1 MRVAVVVVCI
11 VSFCG
16 VAAGELSAPEFS
28 NRTVDLKVSD
38 SDFSD
43 YVVLSAESPQ
53 DGKEQVSEAASGT
66 VHVTQRSVGD
76 SSEDN
81 RISSDDIE
89 VYSTDDTDTVEFK
102 SILENGSVRVSGGFD
117 ENDSINYTAART
129 VNLTEQSSS
138 EFSGSSEIAEADAP
152 GGLRASSGEELSF
165 SYFNGSERVS
175 NSTVLDTQPPEFSG
189 ARQVSER
196 NVVLEFSE
204 SVSGPSDGIAPS
216 AVVFPELTAVSDSV
230 SVSESSDSFT
240 VEVRLNSSISTGRQ
254 PLTNFSSELEDAAGN
269 SATGAAVTASDRAPP
284 QPTAIYSRDRD
295 FNGRL
300 DTVELVTSEQLESTA
315 SLGGVFQAS
324 IDRASINIEGSS
336 LDGNQVRLE
345 LDENSVWTGAVN
357 VEYSPGQLSP
367 IEDREGNEMQDIG
380 RESLDRAP
388 PVLLGAIINTS
399 ESSESK
405 TVINLVFSE
414 ETEAEGKGP
423 SATLDGEAETVT
435 ASDGRVEAVV
445 DGSLELE
452 SRHSVSEVTGVNDG
466 NGNSVRVADVQVRV
480 FPDSSRTGERVEPV
494 FLEEGWNLVSLPIGT
509 GSRLQLSDAFTDLS
523 RIESIWRY
531 TDDEWSLTVPG
542 SGVEEFRYMRGG
554 VGYAVKAESRTEFQP
569 ILSSAT
575 NAPGS
580 TETGQ
585 HWMLAGPT
593 EPYRQEPS
601 GTGAFQHINDVNRV
615 LKLQNNQISQTE
627 SFETNTA
634 PGSGYWVDVS
644 GGSPTG
650 SFAISSSLERALRW
664 LMP

>member
-1 MRVAVVVVCI
+1 MLVVCI

-43 YVVLSAESPQ
+43 YVVLNAESPQ
-53 DGKEQVSEAASGT
+53 DSKEQVSEAASGT

-89 VYSTDDTDTVEFK
+89 VYSTDDTDTVEFE
-102 SILENGSVRVSGGFD
+102 SVLENGSVRVSGEFD
-117 ENDSINYTAART
+117 ENDFVNYTAART
-129 VNLTEQSSS
+129 VNLTEQSSG
-138 EFSGSSEIAEADAP
+138 EFSGSIEIAEADAS

-165 SYFNGSERVS
+165 SYFDGSERVS

-196 NVVLEFSE
+196 NIVLEFSE
-204 SVSGPSDGIAPS
+204 SISGASDDIAPS
-216 AVVFPELTAVSDSV
+216 AVVFPELTAVSDSI

-284 QPTAIYSRDRD
+284 QPTAIYSRDKD

-300 DTVELVTSEQLESTA
+300 DTVELVASEQLESTA

-324 IDRASINIEGSS
+324 ADGAPINIEGSS

-345 LDENSVWTGAVN
+345 LGEDSVWTGAVN
-357 VEYSPGQLSP
+357 VEYSPGGLSP
-367 IEDREGNEMQDIG
+367 IEDREGNEMDAFS

-405 TVINLVFSE
+405 TVIDLVFSE
-414 ETEAEGKGP
+414 ETEAAGTGP
-423 SATLDGEAETVT
+423 SATVDGETATVT
-435 ASDGRVEAVV
+435 ASDGRVKAEV

-452 SRHSVSEVTGVNDG
+452 SRHSVSQVAGINDG
-466 NGNSVRVADVQVRV
+466 NGNSARVADVQVRV
-480 FPDSSRTGERVEPV
+480 FPDSSRTGDRVDPV
-494 FLEEGWNLVSLPIGT
+494 FLEDGWNLVSLPIGT

-531 TDDEWSLTVPG
+531 TDGEWSLTVPG
-542 SGVEEFRYMRGG
+542 SGVEEFQYMRGG
-554 VGYAVKAESRTEFQP
+554 VGYAVKAEGRTEFQP

-575 NAPGS
+575 DAPGS
-580 TETGQ
+580 AETGQ
-585 HWMLAGPT
+585 QWMLAGPT

-601 GTGAFQHINDVNRV
+601 GTGAFQHINDVNGV
-615 LKLQNNQISQTE
+615 LRLQNNQISQTE
-627 SFETNTA
+627 SVGTNTA
-634 PGSGYWVDVS
+634 PGSGYWVEV
-644 GGSPTG
+644 GGGTSTG
-650 SFAISSSLERALRW
+650 SFASSSSLERALGW
-664 LMP
+664 LVP

>member
-1 MRVAVVVVCI
+1 VLVVCI

-43 YVVLSAESPQ
+43 YVVLNAESPQ
-53 DGKEQVSEAASGT
+53 DSREQVSEAASGT

-89 VYSTDDTDTVEFK
+89 VYSTDDTDTVAFE
-102 SILENGSVRVSGGFD
+102 SVLENGSVRVSGEFD
-117 ENDSINYTAART
+117 ENDFVNYTAART
-129 VNLTEQSSS
+129 VNLTEQSSG
-138 EFSGSSEIAEADAP
+138 EFSGSIEIAEADAS

-165 SYFNGSERVS
+165 SYFDGSERVS

-196 NVVLEFSE
+196 NVVLGFSE
-204 SVSGPSDGIAPS
+204 SVSGPSDDIAPS
-216 AVVFPELTAVSDSV
+216 AVVFPELTAVSDSI

-284 QPTAIYSRDRD
+284 QPTAIYSRDKD

-300 DTVELVTSEQLESTA
+300 DTVELVASEQLESTA

-324 IDRASINIEGSS
+324 ADGAPINIEGSS

-345 LDENSVWTGAVN
+345 LGEDSVWTGSVN
-357 VEYSPGQLSP
+357 VEYSPGGLSP
-367 IEDREGNEMQDIG
+367 IEDREGNEMDAFS

-405 TVINLVFSE
+405 TVIDLVFSE
-414 ETEAEGKGP
+414 ETEAAGTGP
-423 SATLDGEAETVT
+423 SATVDGETATVT
-435 ASDGRVEAVV
+435 ASDGRLKAEV

-452 SRHSVSEVTGVNDG
+452 SRHSVSQVAGINDG

-480 FPDSSRTGERVEPV
+480 FPDSSRTGDRVDPV
-494 FLEEGWNLVSLPIGT
+494 FLEDGWNLVSLPIGT

-531 TDDEWSLTVPG
+531 TDGEWSLTVPG
-542 SGVEEFRYMRGG
+542 SGVEEFQYMRGG
-554 VGYAVKAESRTEFQP
+554 VGYAVKAESRTEFRP

-575 NAPGS
+575 DAPGS

-585 HWMLAGPT
+585 QWMLAGPT

-601 GTGAFQHINDVNRV
+601 GTGAFQHINDVNGV
-615 LKLQNNQISQTE
+615 LRLQSNQISQTE
-627 SFETNTA
+627 SVGTNTA
-634 PGSGYWVDVS
+634 PGSGYWVEV
-644 GGSPTG
+644 GGGTSTG
-650 SFAISSSLERALRW
+650 SFASSSSLDRALGW
-664 LMP
+664 LVP